1 MVISRRAVLPLSI
14 SVLQSC
20 ARKHPKLIA
29 VVPKATSHLF
39 FVTIHKGVD
48 QAAAEFGVD
57 ILWNGPSEETDYGR
71 QIQIVD
77 ALVAQ
82 HVDAIAISA
91 TDERAL
97 AAPVQRA
104 IDAGIP
110 VTIFDSGVNVQ
121 NYVSF
126 VATGNYEAGCTAAR
140 RLAGFLNGKGKIAI
154 VAHKPGGTSTV
165 LREQGFEQTLAKE
178 FPSIHVAAK
187 QFGMAD
193 RAKARAI
200 AENILTANPDL
211 NGMFAS
217 SEASSL
223 GAIQALRSRNLSGKV
238 KLITF
243 DTSDTHVEA
252 LREGTIDLML
262 VQDTVRIGYE
272 AVRTLAEKLAGKTP
286 LKRLDLPVREIEKAD
301 LDNADIRKLL
311 FPQGESPKK
320 V

>member
-1 MVISRRAVLPLSI
+1 MAISRRALLPLPI
-14 SVLQSC
+14 AFLASC
-20 ARKHPKLIA
+20 TRKHPKLIA

-57 ILWNGPSEETDYGR
+57 ILWNGPNEETDHGR

-77 ALVAQ
+77 SLVAQ
-82 HVDAIAISA
+82 HVDAMAISA
-91 TDERAL
+91 TDENAL

-110 VTIFDSGVNVQ
+110 VTIFDSGVKVE

-126 VATGNYEAGCTAAR
+126 VATGNFEAGCTAAR
-140 RLAGFLNGKGKIAI
+140 RLAGLIKGKGKIAI
-154 VAHKPGGTSTV
+154 VAHKPGGASTV
-165 LREQGFEQTLAKE
+165 LREQGFEETMAKE
-178 FPSIHVAAK
+178 FPQITIAAK
-187 QFGMAD
+187 QFGMSD

-200 AENILTANPDL
+200 AENILTANPNLD
-211 NGMFAS
+211 GVFAS

-223 GAIQALRSRNLSGKV
+223 GAIQAIRTRNLSGKV

-243 DTSDTHVEA
+243 DTSESHVEA

-272 AVRTLAEKLAGKTP
+272 AVRTLAEKLAGKSP
-286 LKRLDLPVREIEKAD
+286 QKRLDLPVREIEKAG
-301 LDNADIRKLL
+301 LENPDIRKLL
-311 FPQGESPKK
+311 FPQGENSGR
-320 V
+320 

>member
-1 MVISRRAVLPLSI
+1 MPISRRALLPLPI
-14 SVLQSC
+14 AFLASC
-20 ARKHPKLIA
+20 TRKHPKLIA

-57 ILWNGPSEETDYGR
+57 ILWNGPNEETDHGR

-77 ALVAQ
+77 SLVAQ
-82 HVDAIAISA
+82 HVDAMAISA
-91 TDERAL
+91 TDEVAL

-110 VTIFDSGVNVQ
+110 VTIFDSGVKVE

-126 VATGNYEAGCTAAR
+126 VATGNFEAGCTAAR
-140 RLAGFLNGKGKIAI
+140 RLAEFIKGKGKIAI
-154 VAHKPGGTSTV
+154 VGHKPGGASTV
-165 LREQGFEQTLAKE
+165 LREQGFEETMAKE
-178 FPSIHVAAK
+178 FPQVTIAAK
-187 QFGMAD
+187 QFGMSD

-200 AENILTANPDL
+200 AENILTANPNLD
-211 NGMFAS
+211 GVFAS

-223 GAIQALRSRNLSGKV
+223 GAIQAIRTRNLSGKV

-243 DTSDTHVEA
+243 DTSESHVEA

-272 AVRTLAEKLAGKTP
+272 AVRTLAEKLAGKSP
-286 LKRLDLPVREIEKAD
+286 LKRLDLPVREIDKAG
-301 LDNADIRKLL
+301 LENPDIRKLL
-311 FPQGESPKK
+311 FPQGESSGR
-320 V
+320 